1 MGLGAIITCGD
12 GNAKLDDQLTG
23 WVIEVRVEQKLS
35 EPTKV
40 AIRFEDDLC
49 DGGLELENRNELKAG
64 QTLGLFVPLGS
75 TLSCLCRGPITRV
88 RTAAMTGGTGSWRE
102 VVFNDRRV
110 ELDRAGIQANY
121 TGKESDAA
129 TTILQGYG
137 FTPDVQATA
146 KDYPE
151 TQKLQQRESD
161 LAFLKGIARRN
172 NMEFWLTYDVV
183 GAVPPFAVTTNAK
196 IRSSPPRSD
205 TSATAISL
213 PPLPPV
219 LAPDPG
225 RVIRIN
231 PLPADVVSVYRF
243 EVRVDSE
250 RPNAARGFAS
260 DARSGTQSKQ
270 SATPADPPLDQ
281 RATTIVDLGV
291 GDRTLLTSAAATDP
305 LDQYLAQQ
313 AELTEAAWFV
323 QVDASAT
330 LAQLGFVVEPHQVV
344 DVQYAGDQLS
354 GPYQVTETIHVI
366 NPANHLVDFK
376 LRANGL
382 RNLGAAA

>member
-1 MGLGAIITCGD
+1 MGLGAIITHGET
-12 GNAKLDDQLTG
+12 NKKLDDQLTG
-23 WVIEVRVEQKLS
+23 WVMEVRVEQKLS

-40 AIRFEDDLC
+40 AIRFEEDLC
-49 DGGLELENRNELKAG
+49 DGGLVLQNRKELKAG
-64 QTLGLFVPLGS
+64 QMLGLFVPLGN
-75 TLSCLCRGPITRV
+75 TVTCLCRGPITRV

-121 TGKESDAA
+121 TGKESEAA

-137 FTPDVQATA
+137 FTADVQTTP
-146 KDYPE
+146 KNYPA

-161 LAFLKGIARRN
+161 LAFLKAIARRN
-172 NMEFWLTYDVV
+172 NMEFWLSYDVS
-183 GAVPPFAVTTNAK
+183 GAAPRFTVTTTAK
-196 IRSSPPRSD
+196 IRSSPPRPD
-205 TSATAISL
+205 TVASALVPAV
-213 PPLPPV
+213 PPV
-219 LAPDPG
+219 LTADPA

-231 PLPADVVSVYRF
+231 PPADQVVSVYRF

-250 RPNAARGFAS
+250 RPNAARGFAQ
-260 DARSGTQSKQ
+260 DAQSGSQSQQ
-270 SATPADPPLDQ
+270 SATPPDPPLDT
-281 RATTIVDLGV
+281 RATTIVDMGV
-291 GDRTLLTSAAATDP
+291 GERTLLASASAADP

-323 QVDASAT
+323 QVDASAA
-330 LAQLGFVVEPHQVV
+330 LAQLGFVVEPHQIVE
-344 DVQYAGDQLS
+344 VQNASSQLN

-366 NPANHLVDFK
+366 NPATHLVDFK

-382 RNLGAAA
+382 REPGVS

>member
-1 MGLGAIITCGD
+1 MGLGAIITHGE
-12 GNAKLDDQLTG
+12 GNEKLDDQLTG
-23 WVIEVRVEQKLS
+23 WVMEVRVEQKLS

-49 DGGLELENRNELKAG
+49 DGGQILQNRTELRAG
-64 QTLGLFVPLGS
+64 QMLGLFVPLDS
-75 TLSCLCRGPITRV
+75 TMTCLCRGPITRV

-137 FTPDVQATA
+137 FTPDVQATP
-146 KDYPE
+146 KNYPAS
-151 TQKLQQRESD
+151 QKLQQRESD
-161 LAFLKGIARRN
+161 LAFLKAIARRN
-172 NMEFWLTYDVV
+172 NMEFWLTYGVA
-183 GAVPPFAVTTNAK
+183 GAAPPFVVTTTAK
-196 IRSSPPRSD
+196 LRSSPPRPD
-205 TSATAISL
+205 TSPTALTL
-213 PPLPPV
+213 PALPPV
-219 LAPDPG
+219 LSADPA
-225 RVIRIN
+225 RVVRIN
-231 PLPADVVSVYRF
+231 PPSDQVVSVYRF

-250 RPNAARGFAS
+250 RPNAARGFAM
-260 DARSGTQSKQ
+260 DAQSGSQSQQ
-270 SATPADPPLDQ
+270 SATPSDPPLDT

-291 GDRTLLTSAAATDP
+291 GERTLLASATATDP

-323 QVDASAT
+323 QVDASAA
-330 LAQLGFVVEPHQVV
+330 LAQLGFVVEPHQIV

-354 GPYQVTETIHVI
+354 GPYQVTETVHVI
-366 NPANHLVDFK
+366 NPATHLVDFK

-382 RNLGAAA
+382 RNLGAS